1 MLVESEENFTYVIF
15 VCLFACLV
23 FVFVFP
29 SPKSRRVA
37 AGCLPIVSNP
47 PEFISSTTRQN

>member
-1 MLVESEENFTYVIF
+1 MLVESEENFIYVIF

-29 SPKSRRVA
+29 SPESRVA
-37 AGCLPIVSNP
+37 AGCLPVVSNP